1 MRFRK
6 KLWGLIFCFAEKS
19 EISKC
24 VYGFFPFTPIVYF
37 PIMEWRYDRIF
48 HGKGGYDGNIFI
60 G

>member
-24 VYGFFPFTPIVYF
+24 VYGFFSIYAHCIFTYNGVEI
-37 PIMEWRYDRIF
+37 R
-48 HGKGGYDGNIFI
+48 
-60 G
+60 